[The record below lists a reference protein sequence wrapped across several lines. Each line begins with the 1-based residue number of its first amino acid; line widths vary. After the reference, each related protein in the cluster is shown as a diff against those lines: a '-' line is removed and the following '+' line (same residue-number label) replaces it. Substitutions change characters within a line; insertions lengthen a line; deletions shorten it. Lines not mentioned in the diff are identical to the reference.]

1 MAPATS
7 KINDMLNSLDEEDY
21 NTAISFIE
29 FLAASRK
36 KKRAEESKKQ
46 LAKMQALTANN
57 KPWHTEAEM
66 LAELAHF
73 RRERTGL

>member
-1 MAPATS
+1 MAPATA

-46 LAKMQALTANN
+46 LAKMHLRVSAKKRYSA
-57 KPWHTEAEM
+57 
-66 LAELAHF
+66 
-73 RRERTGL
+73 

>member
-1 MAPATS
+1 MAPATA

-46 LAKMQALTANN
+46 LAKMQALTSNN

-66 LAELAHF
+66 LAELANF